1 MKPARLILLNPV
13 FGPGCGFCLPLHV
26 RGGIGTVSLQ
36 GNDVVNH
43 HSFARS
49 DALACYGA
57 WMSSLE
63 IMYRERVAF
72 DSAVTIPHAGAA
84 FGRARNWR
92 SKTNS
97 RQNQSDEHKTHG
109 NYSRSKA
116 TGPKTGTPRDW
127 KGFTT
132 RIPEMS

>member
-13 FGPGCGFCLPLHV
+13 FGAGCGFCLPLHV
-26 RGGIGTVSLQ
+26 RGDIGTAPLQ

-92 SKTNS
+92 SKTN
-97 RQNQSDEHKTHG
+97 RCKNQSDEQKSHE
-109 NYSRSKA
+109 NYRRPKA
-116 TGPKTGTPRDW
+116 TGPKTGSAHVW

-132 RIPEMS
+132 RIPEMT